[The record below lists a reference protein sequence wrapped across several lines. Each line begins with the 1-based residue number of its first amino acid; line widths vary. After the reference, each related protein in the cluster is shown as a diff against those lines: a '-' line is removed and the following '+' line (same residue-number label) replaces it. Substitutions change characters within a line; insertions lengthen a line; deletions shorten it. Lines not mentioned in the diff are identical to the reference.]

1 MFKIFKNSWALF
13 GGFAILITAHGFQGN
28 LLQVRSVIEDF
39 GFITTGIIMSGYFV
53 GYFVGANII
62 PNLVSKV
69 GHIRVFAAFASMAS
83 LSILIH
89 AVFVDPIVWTLGRF
103 LTGFSLIGVYIV
115 VESWLNDRATNR
127 NRGGVLSIYMFITFT
142 GLAVGTLLLNFSKP
156 EQFEPFI
163 LTSLLFS
170 IALVPILLV
179 KRSAPKFKKIG
190 FMKIKQLFKISPLG
204 TFSMLC
210 TGLIHSAIFGYGAVY
225 ATTLNF
231 TIFEISLFLFLITIA
246 GAIFQFPIGYFSDR
260 QDRRIIIIACTFAS
274 VIFSVLAIFTSGAAI
289 ENLHFVP
296 LGSGVGMNKIF
307 FLIFVTCY
315 AGFALPMFTLNLAYV
330 NDFIEKERFV
340 AAGAGLQ
347 IIFGIGAMGGPFIC
361 SLFMNSFGPNGFF
374 IYLGIFHLLVGL
386 FGLYRITKR
395 EYEDNPDSTFTPLP
409 RNITPLGIELDPTT
423 AADLSNTDKK

>member
-13 GGFAILITAHGFQGN
+13 SGFAILITAHGFQGN

-39 GFITTGIIMSGYFV
+39 SFITTGIIMSGYYL
-53 GYFVGANII
+53 GYFVGANMI

-83 LSILIH
+83 LAILIH
-89 AVFVDPIVWTLGRF
+89 AIFVNPIVWTLGRF

-115 VESWLNDRATNR
+115 TESWLNDRATNR

-142 GLAVGTLLLNFSKP
+142 GLGIGTLLLNFNNP
-156 EQFEPFI
+156 EQYEPFI

-170 IALVPILLV
+170 IALVPILLT
-179 KRSAPKFKKIG
+179 KRAAPKFKKIS
-190 FMKIKQLFKISPLG
+190 FMKIKQLYKISPLG

-225 ATTLNF
+225 ASSLNF

-246 GAIFQFPIGYFSDR
+246 GAVFQFPIGYFSDTK
-260 QDRRIIIIACTFAS
+260 DRRLIIIGCTFLSALFCILS
-274 VIFSVLAIFTSGAAI
+274 ILTSGTAL
-289 ENLHFVP
+289 ENMYLA
-296 LGSGVGMNKIF
+296 STVGMDKII
-307 FLIFVTCY
+307 FLTFVTLY

-330 NDFIEKERFV
+330 NDFVDKERFV
-340 AAGAGLQ
+340 AAGAGMQ
-347 IIFGIGAMGGPFIC
+347 IIFGIGAMFGPFLA
-361 SLFMNSFGPNGFF
+361 SLFMNSYGPNGFF
-374 IYLGIFHLLVGL
+374 IFLGIGHLLIGL
-386 FGLYRITKR
+386 FGMYRITRR
-395 EYEDNPDSTFTPLP
+395 EYADNPDSTFTPLH

>member
-13 GGFAILITAHGFQGN
+13 SGFAILITAHGFQGN

-39 GFITTGIIMSGYFV
+39 SFITTGIIMSGYYL

-83 LSILIH
+83 LAILIH
-89 AVFVDPIVWTLGRF
+89 AIFVNPVVWTLGRF

-115 VESWLNDRATNR
+115 TESWLNDRATNR

-142 GLAVGTLLLNFSKP
+142 GLGIGTLLLNFNRP
-156 EQFEPFI
+156 EQYEPFI

-170 IALVPILLV
+170 IALIPILLT
-179 KRSAPKFKKIG
+179 KRAAPKFKKIG
-190 FMKIKQLFKISPLG
+190 FMKIKQLYKISPLG

-225 ATTLNF
+225 ASSLNF

-246 GAIFQFPIGYFSDR
+246 GAVFQFPIGYFSDMK
-260 QDRRIIIIACTFAS
+260 DRRLIIIGCTFL
-274 VIFSVLAIFTSGAAI
+274 SVLFCILSILTSGTAL
-289 ENLHFVP
+289 ENIYLASAVE
-296 LGSGVGMNKIF
+296 MDKII
-307 FLIFVTCY
+307 FLTFVTLY

-330 NDFIEKERFV
+330 NDFIDKERFV
-340 AAGAGLQ
+340 AAGAGMQ
-347 IIFGIGAMGGPFIC
+347 IIFGIGAMFGPFLA
-361 SLFMNSFGPNGFF
+361 SLFMNLYGPNGFF
-374 IYLGIFHLLVGL
+374 MFLGISHLLIGL
-386 FGLYRITKR
+386 FGMYRITRR

>member
-13 GGFAILITAHGFQGN
+13 SGFAILITAHGFQGN

-39 GFITTGIIMSGYFV
+39 SIITTGIIMSGYFI
-53 GYFVGANII
+53 GYFVGANMI

-89 AVFVDPIVWTLGRF
+89 AVFVNPVVWTLARF

-127 NRGGVLSIYMFITFT
+127 NRGGVLAIYMFITFT
-142 GLAVGTLLLNFSKP
+142 GLAVGTLLLNFNKP
-156 EQFEPFI
+156 DQYEPFI

-170 IALVPILLV
+170 IALVPILLT
-179 KRSAPKFKKIG
+179 KRAAPKFKKTS
-190 FMKIKQLFKISPLG
+190 FMNIKQLYKISPLG

-210 TGLIHSAIFGYGAVY
+210 TGLIHSAIFGVGAVY
-225 ATTLNF
+225 ATSLNF
-231 TIFEISLFLFLITIA
+231 TIFEISLFLFLVTIA
-246 GAIFQFPIGYFSDR
+246 GALFQFPIGYFSDR
-260 QDRRIIIIACTFAS
+260 SDRRIILIACTFIAAS
-274 VIFSVLAIFTSGAAI
+274 FCVFSIIASGASL
-289 ENLHFVP
+289 ENMYLA
-296 LGSGVGMNKIF
+296 SSVGMDKIL
-307 FLIFVTCY
+307 FLTFITFY

-330 NDFIEKERFV
+330 NDFIQKEKFV

-347 IIFGIGAMGGPFIC
+347 IIFGIGAMGGPFLASI
-361 SLFMNSFGPNGFF
+361 FMNIYGTNGFF
-374 IYLGIFHLLVGL
+374 IYLAIFHLLIGL
-386 FGLYRITKR
+386 FGMYRITKR

-423 AADLSNTDKK
+423 AADLSNSDKK

>member
-13 GGFAILITAHGFQGN
+13 SGFAILITAHGFQGN

-39 GFITTGIIMSGYFV
+39 SFITTGIIMSGYFV
-53 GYFVGANII
+53 GYFVGASMI

-83 LSILIH
+83 LSILLH
-89 AVFVDPIVWTLGRF
+89 AVFVNPIMWTLGRF

-127 NRGGVLSIYMFITFT
+127 NRGGVLSIYMFITFI
-142 GLAVGTLLLNFSKP
+142 GLALGTLLLNFNKP

-163 LTSLLFS
+163 LISLLFS

-179 KRSAPKFKKIG
+179 KRSAPKFKKIS
-190 FMKIKQLFKISPLG
+190 FMKIKQLYKISPLG
-204 TFSMLC
+204 TFSMFC
-210 TGLIHSAIFGYGAVY
+210 TGLIHSAIFGVGAVY
-225 ATTLNF
+225 ATSLNF
-231 TIFEISLFLFLITIA
+231 TIFEISLFLFLITIS
-246 GAIFQFPIGYFSDR
+246 GAFFQFPIGYFSDK
-260 QDRRIIIIACTFAS
+260 QDRRIILITCTFVS
-274 VIFSVLAIFTSGAAI
+274 VVFCILSVLTSGTSLEKMYLASS
-289 ENLHFVP
+289 
-296 LGSGVGMNKIF
+296 LGVNKIL
-307 FLIFVTCY
+307 FLIFITLY

-361 SLFMNSFGPNGFF
+361 SIFMNTFGPNGFF
-374 IYLGIFHLLVGL
+374 VFLGIFHLLIGL

-395 EYEDNPDSTFTPLP
+395 DYEDNPDSTFTPLP

-423 AADLSNTDKK
+423 AADLSNNNEK

>member
-13 GGFAILITAHGFQGN
+13 TGFAILITAHGFQGN

-39 GFITTGIIMSGYFV
+39 SIITTGIIMSGYFI
-53 GYFVGANII
+53 GYFVGANMI

-83 LSILIH
+83 LAILLH
-89 AVFVDPIVWTLGRF
+89 AIFVNPIVWTLGRF

-127 NRGGVLSIYMFITFT
+127 NRGGVLSIYMFITFI
-142 GLAVGTLLLNFSKP
+142 GLALGTLLLNFNKP

-163 LTSLLFS
+163 LISLLFS

-179 KRSAPKFKKIG
+179 KRSAPKFKKIS
-190 FMKIKQLFKISPLG
+190 FMRIKQLYKISPLG
-204 TFSMLC
+204 TFSMFC
-210 TGLIHSAIFGYGAVY
+210 TGLIHSAIFGVGAVY
-225 ATTLNF
+225 ATSLNF
-231 TIFEISLFLFLITIA
+231 TIFEISLFLFLITIS
-246 GAIFQFPIGYFSDR
+246 GAFFQFPIGYFSDK
-260 QDRRIIIIACTFAS
+260 QDRRIILITCTFVS
-274 VIFSVLAIFTSGAAI
+274 VVFCILSVLTSGTSLEKMYLASS
-289 ENLHFVP
+289 
-296 LGSGVGMNKIF
+296 LGVNKIL
-307 FLIFVTCY
+307 FLIFITLY

-361 SLFMNSFGPNGFF
+361 SIFMNTFGPNGFF
-374 IYLGIFHLLVGL
+374 VFLGIFHLLIGL

-395 EYEDNPDSTFTPLP
+395 DYEDNPDSTFTPLP

-423 AADLSNTDKK
+423 AADLSNADKK

>member
-13 GGFAILITAHGFQGN
+13 VGYAIMITAHGFQGN
-28 LLQVRSVIEDF
+28 LVQVRSVIEDF
-39 GFITTGIIMSGYFV
+39 SFITIGIIMTGYFV

-89 AVFVDPIVWTLGRF
+89 AVFVNPIVWTLGRF

-156 EQFEPFI
+156 QQFEPFI

-170 IALVPILLV
+170 VALVPILLV
-179 KRSAPKFKKIG
+179 KRSAPKFKKIS
-190 FMKIKQLFKISPLG
+190 FIKIKQLYKISPLG

-260 QDRRIIIIACTFAS
+260 QDRRIIIIACTLAS
-274 VIFSVLAIFTSGAAI
+274 VIFCALAIFTSGAGL
-289 ENLHFVP
+289 ENMYLASSF
-296 LGSGVGMNKIF
+296 GMNKIL

-361 SLFMNSFGPNGFF
+361 SVFMSFFGPNGFF
-374 IYLGIFHLLVGL
+374 VFLGIFHLLVGL

>member
-13 GGFAILITAHGFQGN
+13 TGFAILITAHGFQGN

-39 GFITTGIIMSGYFV
+39 SIITTGIIMSGYFI
-53 GYFVGANII
+53 GYFVGANMI

-83 LSILIH
+83 LAILLH
-89 AVFVDPIVWTLGRF
+89 AIFVNPIVWTLGRF

-127 NRGGVLSIYMFITFT
+127 NRGGVLSIYMFITFF
-142 GLAVGTLLLNFSKP
+142 GLALGTLLLNFNKP

-163 LTSLLFS
+163 LISLLFS

-179 KRSAPKFKKIG
+179 KRSAPKFKKIS
-190 FMKIKQLFKISPLG
+190 FMKIKQLYKISPLG
-204 TFSMLC
+204 TFSMFC
-210 TGLIHSAIFGYGAVY
+210 TGLIHSAIFGVGAVY
-225 ATTLNF
+225 ATSLNF
-231 TIFEISLFLFLITIA
+231 TIFEISLFLFLITIS
-246 GAIFQFPIGYFSDR
+246 GAFFQFPIGYFSDK
-260 QDRRIIIIACTFAS
+260 QDRRIILITCTFVS
-274 VIFSVLAIFTSGAAI
+274 VVFCILSVLTSGTSLEKMYLASS
-289 ENLHFVP
+289 
-296 LGSGVGMNKIF
+296 LGVNKIL
-307 FLIFVTCY
+307 FLIFITLY

-361 SLFMNSFGPNGFF
+361 SIFMNTFGPNGFF
-374 IYLGIFHLLVGL
+374 VFLGIFHLLIGL

>member
-13 GGFAILITAHGFQGN
+13 TGFAVLITAHGFQGN

-39 GFITTGIIMSGYFV
+39 SFVTTGIIMSGYYL
-53 GYFVGANII
+53 GYFIGANLI

-83 LSILIH
+83 LSILLH
-89 AVFVDPIVWTLGRF
+89 AVFVDPIIWTLARI

-142 GLAVGTLLLNFSKP
+142 GLAIGTLLLNFNKP
-156 EQFEPFI
+156 EEYEPFI

-170 IALVPILLV
+170 IALVPILLT
-179 KRSAPKFKKIG
+179 KRVAPKFKKIG
-190 FMKIKQLFKISPLG
+190 FMKIKQLYKISPLG

-225 ATTLNF
+225 ATSLNF

-246 GAIFQFPIGYFSDR
+246 GAIFQFPIGNFSDKS
-260 QDRRIIIIACTFAS
+260 DRRIVLIACTFISA
-274 VIFSVLAIFTSGAAI
+274 IFCTLAIFSSGTSL
-289 ENLHFVP
+289 ENMYLA
-296 LGSGVGMNKIF
+296 SSVGMDKIMF
-307 FLIFVTCY
+307 FIFTTIY

-330 NDFIEKERFV
+330 NDFIDKERFV

-347 IIFGIGAMGGPFIC
+347 IIFGIGAMGGPFLA
-361 SLFMNSFGPNGFF
+361 SVFMSIYGPNGFF
-374 IYLGIFHLLVGL
+374 VYLAIFHILIGV

-395 EYEDNPDSTFTPLP
+395 NYEDNPDSTFTPLP

>member
-13 GGFAILITAHGFQGN
+13 SGFAILITAHGFQGN

-39 GFITTGIIMSGYFV
+39 SFITTGIIMSGYFV
-53 GYFVGANII
+53 GYFVGANMV

-89 AVFVDPIVWTLGRF
+89 AIFVNPTIWTLARF

-115 VESWLNDRATNR
+115 TESWLNDRATNR
-127 NRGGVLSIYMFITFT
+127 NRGGVLSIYMFITFA
-142 GLAVGTLLLNFSKP
+142 GLAAGTLLLNFNKP
-156 EQFEPFI
+156 EQYEPFI

-170 IALVPILLV
+170 IALVPILLT
-179 KRSAPKFKKIG
+179 KRTAPKFKKIS
-190 FMKIKQLFKISPLG
+190 FMKIRQLYKISPLG

-210 TGLIHSAIFGYGAVY
+210 TGLIHSAIFGVGAVY

-246 GAIFQFPIGYFSDR
+246 GAIFQFPIGFFSDR
-260 QDRRIIIIACTFAS
+260 HDRRIIIISCTFFSALFC
-274 VIFSVLAIFTSGAAI
+274 IFAILTSGASL
-289 ENLHFVP
+289 ENMYLASSVA
-296 LGSGVGMNKIF
+296 SDKII
-307 FLIFVTCY
+307 FLIFVTLY

-330 NDFIEKERFV
+330 NDFIEKEKFV

-347 IIFGIGAMGGPFIC
+347 IIFGIGAMGGPFLC
-361 SLFMNSFGPNGFF
+361 SVFMDQYGANGFF
-374 IYLGIFHLLVGL
+374 IFLTIFHLLIGL
-386 FGLYRITKR
+386 FGLYRITRR
-395 EYEDNPDSTFTPLP
+395 EYEENPDSTFTPLP
-409 RNITPLGIELDPTT
+409 RSITPLGIELDPTSAT
-423 AADLSNTDKK
+423 DLSSTDKK